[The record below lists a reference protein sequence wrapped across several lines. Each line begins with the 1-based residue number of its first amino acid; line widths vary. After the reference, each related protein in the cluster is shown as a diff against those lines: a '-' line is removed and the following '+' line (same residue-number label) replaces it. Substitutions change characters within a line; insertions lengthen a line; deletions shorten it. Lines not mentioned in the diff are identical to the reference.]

1 MLSRLKNILSSKA
14 YSAILIVA
22 LCFSVLGVQSF
33 GLFHAVHHANQEQY
47 LQANGVFD
55 SIEKGFSSDPQKSN
69 LVCKLLDS
77 LLLGASVVSQQIGS
91 SLINF
96 DPLVFLHAIT
106 TYLALLRLWSYQS
119 QAPPQ
124 SNSQH

>member
-1 MLSRLKNILSSKA
+1 MLSRSKNLLFSKA
-14 YSAILIVA
+14 HSAILIVV

-33 GLFHAVHHANQEQY
+33 GLFHAVHHANQEQH

-69 LVCKLLDS
+69 LTCKLLDS
-77 LLLGASVVSQQIGS
+77 LLLGASVASQQIS
-91 SLINF
+91 PSFSDF
-96 DPLVFLHAIT
+96 DSLVFLPVLTAN
-106 TYLALLRLWSYQS
+106 LALLRLWSYQS

-124 SNSQH
+124 SNSQY

>member
-33 GLFHAVHHANQEQY
+33 GLFHAVHHANQEQH

-77 LLLGASVVSQQIGS
+77 LLLGASVASEKIS
-91 SLINF
+91 SSFTNF
-96 DPLVFLHAIT
+96 DSLVFLPALT
-106 TYLALLRLWSYQS
+106 TNLALLRLWSYQS

>member
-77 LLLGASVVSQQIGS
+77 LLLGASVAFEKIS
-91 SLINF
+91 SSFTNF
-96 DPLVFLHAIT
+96 DPLVFLNTIT
-106 TYLALLRLWSYQS
+106 ANLALLRLWSYQS

>member
-1 MLSRLKNILSSKA
+1 M
-14 YSAILIVA
+14 IVV

-33 GLFHAVHHANQEQY
+33 GLFHAVHHANQEQH

-77 LLLGASVVSQQIGS
+77 LLLGAYRNDRLSINATNLITVYSQSLTQHAGS
-91 SLINF
+91 T
-96 DPLVFLHAIT
+96 A
-106 TYLALLRLWSYQS
+106 
-119 QAPPQ
+119 
-124 SNSQH
+124 